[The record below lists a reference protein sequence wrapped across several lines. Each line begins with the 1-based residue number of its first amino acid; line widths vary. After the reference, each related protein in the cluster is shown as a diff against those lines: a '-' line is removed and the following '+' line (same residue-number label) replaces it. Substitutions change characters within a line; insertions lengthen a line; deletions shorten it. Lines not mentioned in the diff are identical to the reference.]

1 MPHNS
6 FENYPMSWHPTLK
19 NGTEPLYIR
28 LATQLEQDIANG
40 VLRPGTKLPP
50 QRELAD
56 FLDINLSTVSRA
68 FKICSQKGLLSGTV
82 GSGTYVAYDICT
94 NIFKASTFSK
104 PHLIELGS
112 MMPETIPQDEIVSL
126 FQRMLTEPDFGRLF
140 QYSLGIADWQR
151 EAAAKLME
159 RVGCPVPANR
169 ILTASGGQNSIAAIF
184 AGLFRPGDRLGV
196 DPLVY
201 PGVKSA
207 AKLVGIQLVPIQ
219 QENGEMS
226 ETGLRY
232 AVKNGGIRGVYVMPD
247 CQNPTTHTMTTGSRE
262 MIARVARELGL
273 IVIEDGMNS
282 LLLEEARKTI
292 YADAPEQT
300 IFLLSLSKT
309 VNPALR
315 LAYLA
320 VPKRYC
326 QELDNALY
334 NINLSQSSLLL
345 ELASRLIVS
354 GQLDALLERRRKG
367 LILRNQLTDQV
378 LGHYDVCGDRTSLSR
393 WLRLPHGMTGAEFE
407 HIALEHGVFVY
418 GSERFTVGKDA
429 PAGAARLAICAPGSI
444 QELEHGLLILTELLH
459 SL

>member
-1 MPHNS
+1 MPYNS
-6 FENYPMSWHPTLK
+6 FENYPMSWRPTLK

-28 LATQLEQDIANG
+28 LAAQLEHDIASG

-50 QRELAD
+50 QREMAD
-56 FLDINLSTVSRA
+56 FLDINVSTVSRA
-68 FKICSQKGLLSGTV
+68 FKICSQKGLLSGAV

-94 NIFKASTFSK
+94 NIFAVPTLSK

-112 MMPETIPQDEIVSL
+112 MMPETIPQDEVASL
-126 FQRMLTEPDFGRLF
+126 FQRMLTEPDFGKLF
-140 QYSLGIADWQR
+140 QYSHGIADWQR
-151 EAAAKLME
+151 EAAVKLME
-159 RVGCPVPANR
+159 RVGCPVPAEQV
-169 ILTASGGQNSIAAIF
+169 LTANGGQNSIAAVF
-184 AGLFRPGDRLGV
+184 AGLFQPGERLGV

-201 PGVKSA
+201 PGLKSA
-207 AKLVGIQLVPIQ
+207 AKLFGIQLVPIQ

-226 ETGLRY
+226 EAGLRY
-232 AVKNGGIRGVYVMPD
+232 AVKTDGIRGIYVMPD
-247 CQNPTTHTMTTGSRE
+247 CQNPTTHTMTADCRK
-262 MIARVARELGL
+262 MIARVARELNL
-273 IVIEDGMNS
+273 VVIEDGINS
-282 LLLEEARKTI
+282 LLLEERQKAI

-320 VPKRYC
+320 VRYY
-326 QELDNALY
+326 QEIDNALY

-367 LILRNQLTDQV
+367 LILRNQLTNQV
-378 LGHYDVCGDRTSLSR
+378 LSHYDVWGDNTSLSR
-393 WLRLPHGMTGAEFE
+393 WLCLPHGITGTQFE

-429 PAGAARLAICAPGSI
+429 PAGAARLAICAPDSI
-444 QELEHGLLILTELLH
+444 KELEHGLLILTEVLN